1 LLYGRAEISV
11 KIWHYENY
19 IANCSRRENESQITG
34 FTGFSI
40 MGKIID
46 SKIMG
51 KENGAHRSAA
61 TNPAVIDN
69 RYSHSENDSAI
80 HDSVQILGSGINN
93 AQNLF

>member
-1 LLYGRAEISV
+1 
-11 KIWHYENY
+11 
-19 IANCSRRENESQITG
+19 
-34 FTGFSI
+34 
-40 MGKIID
+40 
-46 SKIMG
+46 MG
-51 KENGAHRSAA
+51 KENGAHRNAA